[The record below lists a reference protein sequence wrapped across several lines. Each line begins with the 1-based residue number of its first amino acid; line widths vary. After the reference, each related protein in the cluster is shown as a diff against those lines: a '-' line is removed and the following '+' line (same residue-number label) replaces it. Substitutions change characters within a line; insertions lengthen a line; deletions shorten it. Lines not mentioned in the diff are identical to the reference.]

1 MAVEYYQKS
10 FSNRSDRVKGIDFH
24 PSEPWVLTTLYS
36 GRVEIWNYETQTE
49 VRSIVVTETPVRA
62 GRFIARKNWIVVGS
76 DDFRIRVFNYNTGEK
91 VVDFEA
97 HPDYIRSISVH
108 PTKPYILS
116 GSDDLTIKLWNWEKN
131 WALEQTFEGH
141 EHFVMCVAFNPKD
154 PSTFASACLDCTVKV
169 WSLGQPTPNFTLST
183 GQERGVNYV
192 AYYPLPDKPYIITS
206 SDDLTIKIWDY
217 QTKSCVSTLEG
228 HMSNVSFAVFHPTL
242 PIIISGSED
251 GTLKIWNS
259 STYKL
264 EKTLNLGLE
273 RSWCIA
279 THPTGKKNY
288 IAAGFDNG
296 FTVLAL
302 GNDAPALSLDPVGKL
317 VWSGGKNAAA
327 SDIFSAVIRG
337 NEQVEENEPLS
348 LQTKE
353 LGSVDVF
360 PQTLVH
366 SPNGRFVTVVGDGE
380 YVIYTALAWRNKS
393 FGKCHDFVWG
403 PDSNSFVIVGET
415 GQVHY
420 YKNFKEVTSWS
431 ISLTYGV
438 EKLFPGALLGAK
450 ADGFVYFFDWETGN
464 LVRRIDVNA
473 RDVVWSDN
481 GELVMISNMEKEGNE
496 EASAYSLF
504 FNKDLYEEAVSEG
517 TVDDEEGVEDAFDV
531 LHEFNE
537 SITSGKWVGDVFIF
551 TTSTNRLNYVV
562 GEKTYNLTHFSKEMY
577 LLGYLA
583 RDNKIYLADRDIH
596 VYGYEISLDVLEFQT
611 LTLRDELADA
621 METILPN
628 IESKEALSKIARFL
642 EGQGYY
648 EEALNVSPDK
658 EQKFD
663 LSLKVGQLSLAQE
676 LLSEDDSELKWRSL
690 GDASLERFNFK
701 LAIEAYSKSH
711 DIESLFLLYSSFN
724 DQQGLLSVAK
734 DAGDQGKFNLAFKA
748 FWAAGDINGAKN
760 LLMKS
765 ERFSEAAIFAA
776 TYGLKSDEVNS
787 VVNKWKESL
796 VSQGKHSISDR
807 INQFEKPDADPEAPL
822 IDFDST
828 TKDEPEESFE
838 EASEDIED
846 HTQRSDVDVPKVEEG
861 KEVNEDTNDIEPE
874 ENSV

>member
-1 MAVEYYQKS
+1 MS
-10 FSNRSDRVKGIDFH
+10 
-24 PSEPWVLTTLYS
+24 
-36 GRVEIWNYETQTE
+36 
-49 VRSIVVTETPVRA
+49 
-62 GRFIARKNWIVVGS
+62 
-76 DDFRIRVFNYNTGEK
+76 
-91 VVDFEA
+91 
-97 HPDYIRSISVH
+97 
-108 PTKPYILS
+108 
-116 GSDDLTIKLWNWEKN
+116 
-131 WALEQTFEGH
+131 
-141 EHFVMCVAFNPKD
+141 VAFNPKD

-192 AYYPLPDKPYIITS
+192 DYYPLPDKPYIITS
-206 SDDLTIKIWDY
+206 SDDLTIKVWDY
-217 QTKSCVSTLEG
+217 QTKSCVATLEG
-228 HMSNVSFAVFHPTL
+228 HMSNVSYAVFHPTL

-302 GNDAPALSLDPVGKL
+302 GNDVPTLSLDPVGKL

-327 SDIFSAVIRG
+327 SDIFTAVIRG
-337 NEQVEENEPLS
+337 NEQVEENEPIA
-348 LQTKE
+348 LQAKE

-360 PQTLVH
+360 PQNLTH
-366 SPNGRFVTVVGDGE
+366 SLNGRFVAVVGDGE

-393 FGKCHDFVWG
+393 FGKCHDFAWG
-403 PDSNSFVIVGET
+403 PDSSSFAIIDET

-431 ISLTYGV
+431 IPLTYGI
-438 EKLFPGALLGAK
+438 EKIYPGALLGAK
-450 ADGFVYFFDWETGN
+450 ADGFAYFFDWETGN

-473 RDVVWSDN
+473 KDIIWSDN
-481 GELVMISNMEKEGNE
+481 GELLMIINTEKDGNE

-504 FNKDLYEEAVSEG
+504 FNRALYDEAASEG
-517 TVDDEEGVEDAFDV
+517 NVDEEEGVEDAFDV
-531 LHEFNE
+531 LHEINE

-583 RDNKIYLADRDIH
+583 RDNKVYLADRDIH
-596 VYGYEISLDVLEFQT
+596 IYGYEISLDVLEFQT
-611 LTLRDELADA
+611 LTLRDELPEA
-621 METILPN
+621 MESILPN
-628 IESKEALSKIARFL
+628 IESQEALLKIARFL

-663 LSLKVGQLSLAQE
+663 LSLKLGQLSLAQE
-676 LLSEDDSELKWRSL
+676 LLSDEDSDLKWRSL
-690 GDASLERFNFK
+690 GDASLEKFNFK
-701 LAIEAYSKSH
+701 LAIEAYTKSH
-711 DIESLFLLYSSFN
+711 DYESLFLLFSSFN
-724 DQQGLLSVAK
+724 DKKGLLSTAK
-734 DAGDQGKFNLAFKA
+734 DAESHGKYNLAFKA
-748 FWAAGDINGAKN
+748 FWVAGDIDNTQR
-760 LLMKS
+760 LLVKS

-776 TYGLKSDEVNS
+776 TYGIKSDD
-787 VVNKWKESL
+787 VVEKWKDSL
-796 VSQGKHSISDR
+796 VSQGKKSIADR
-807 INQFEKPDADPEAPL
+807 ISVFENDNSRTEATL
-822 IDFDST
+822 IDF
-828 TKDEPEESFE
+828 EPNVNGEAEEAFEESSE
-838 EASEDIED
+838 VIGEDENHSEVPETSQVNGSEGAEA
-846 HTQRSDVDVPKVEEG
+846 Q
-861 KEVNEDTNDIEPE
+861 
-874 ENSV
+874 